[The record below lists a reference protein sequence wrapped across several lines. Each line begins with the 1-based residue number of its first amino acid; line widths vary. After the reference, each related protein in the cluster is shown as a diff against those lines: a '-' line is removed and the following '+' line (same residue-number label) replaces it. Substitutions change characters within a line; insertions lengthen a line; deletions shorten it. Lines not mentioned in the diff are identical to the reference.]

1 MKTNETI
8 TDNMEFRNID
18 DALAYIKGQARQIT
32 DDDRIVEV
40 CMGSAMVCG
49 HREFYVYFK
58 VI

>member
-8 TDNMEFRNID
+8 TSNVDFRNID

-32 DDDRIVEV
+32 DDERNIEV
-40 CMGSAMVCG
+40 CMGSGIVQG
-49 HREFYVYFK
+49 KREFYVYFK